1 MCPQAGREE
10 AWILEG
16 PQEKAGREG
25 HLRAGGSRSAP
36 RGNGSREDALVIQP
50 ILEGP
55 CVSRVGHKSR
65 CVGDIGEGCSGARGG
80 TSPDDV
86 RGT

>member
-1 MCPQAGREE
+1 MCPQVGREGV
-10 AWILEG
+10 WFPEG
-16 PQEKAGREG
+16 PQEKAGRDG
-25 HLRAGGSRSAP
+25 PLRAGGSLSAP
-36 RGNGSREDALVIQP
+36 RGNGSREDVLVGQP

-65 CVGDIGEGCSGARGG
+65 CVGDVGEGWSGARGG